1 MSDCGMNR
9 LNQKEDFQVVLGK
22 ENRGESSCQT
32 NSRWL
37 AHWTR
42 ASSSPYG
49 KSCSPLE
56 DTDNSTCTKDNGT
69 SLFELKKSSVAE
81 RLILGG
87 KYEGISMKNVQQLN
101 SNMWGVA
108 HDDWQGSEQKRI
120 ERRDGSFQSSVVQ
133 MQRNE
138 NFYAKTVVSETL
150 SVRRLPDLPFDFQKL
165 VNSDKNV
172 DSHWNQLPML
182 SINQKVDSILNPKRK
197 SAAGTVFSD
206 LFVPQQTPLLN
217 MAPSNLMELSH
228 QEYELQSHRR
238 TGRIMDHCKP
248 AGGIIHLREDPTCL
262 TSYPAGKKLKFDN
275 NSLSDC
281 LIDEQDTYHYFANPN
296 QEPLWK
302 CSEKMFDLSE
312 NNDKG
317 QSVVGASQNQKS
329 RTQAGLNGRQPL
341 EKFMDSSKEKSPCL
355 FEMLTTPSNLQI
367 PYSKDSLYSGK
378 PSGFGVC
385 LYGPNVDSHLFG
397 AQKQFSPK
405 TEKLHSEAQYMS
417 KSSAGITSLLAQM
430 DNGCAEEANEQLAAL
445 SIKGSPGYNEESRLL
460 CNATQDISS
469 KQDLCTPGAEIMDLD
484 PQPFQP
490 SSTIIQVPNSA
501 TQSPMRT
508 DPSYRWLKRLRHDV
522 ADDPRI
528 PSPKRPKTGDCC
540 PDGGASRMSDADIAE
555 HVAARSVHCWLGRWC
570 RDGGAPASHG
580 DPEHRRRAAVKP
592 GVATRE
598 LGVGGHFPSIK
609 AMAMMGRVMSKVRPL
624 DRQRKGPC
632 VMWKTEGA

>member
-1 MSDCGMNR
+1 MSDCGRNR
-9 LNQKEDFQVVLGK
+9 LSEKEDFQVVLSKG
-22 ENRGESSCQT
+22 NRGESSCQP
-32 NSRWL
+32 NSMWL
-37 AHWTR
+37 AHWSR
-42 ASSSPYG
+42 ASGSPYG

-56 DTDNSTCTKDNGT
+56 DADNSMCTKDYGT
-69 SLFELKKSSVAE
+69 SRFELKKFSVAE

-87 KYEGISMKNVQQLN
+87 KYEGISMKNVQQSN

-108 HDDWQGSEQKRI
+108 HDVWQESEPKRI

-133 MQRNE
+133 MQRDE
-138 NFYAKTVVSETL
+138 NFYAKTVVSETF

-165 VNSDKNV
+165 VNSDENL

-197 SAAGTVFSD
+197 AAAGTVFSD
-206 LFVPQQTPLLN
+206 LFVPQKTPMLN
-217 MAPSNLMELSH
+217 VAPSKLMELWH

-238 TGRIMDHCKP
+238 TGRIMDHYKP
-248 AGGIIHLREDPTCL
+248 AGGIIRLREDPTCL

-302 CSEKMFDLSE
+302 CSEKMFHLSE

-329 RTQAGLNGRQPL
+329 RTQAGLHERQPL
-341 EKFMDSSKEKSPCL
+341 EKFTDSNKDKSPCL
-355 FEMLTTPSNLQI
+355 FEMLTTPSNLQS

-397 AQKQFSPK
+397 AQNQSSRK

-417 KSSAGITSLLAQM
+417 KSSAGNTSLMAQK
-430 DNGCAEEANEQLAAL
+430 DNFCAEEANEQLANL
-445 SIKGSPGYNEESRLL
+445 SIKGSPGNNEGSRLHDA
-460 CNATQDISS
+460 NQDISC
-469 KQDLCTPGAEIMDLD
+469 KADLCMPGTEIMDLD

-490 SSTIIQVPNSA
+490 SSTIIQVPNGA
-501 TQSPMRT
+501 TQSPTCT

-522 ADDPRI
+522 TDPRV
-528 PSPKRPKTGDCC
+528 SCPKRPKTGDCC
-540 PDGGASRMSDADIAE
+540 PNGGASRTSSDDIAD
-555 HVAARSVHCWLGRWC
+555 HVAAKSVHCWLGRWC
-570 RDGGAPASHG
+570 QDGGAPASHG
-580 DPEHRRRAAVKP
+580 NTDQKARAAVKP
-592 GVATRE
+592 DVAATGE
-598 LGVGGHFPSIK
+598 LRVGGHFPSIK
-609 AMAMMGRVMSKVRPL
+609 AMAMMGRVMSKARPL
-624 DRQRKGPC
+624 DRHTKGPC